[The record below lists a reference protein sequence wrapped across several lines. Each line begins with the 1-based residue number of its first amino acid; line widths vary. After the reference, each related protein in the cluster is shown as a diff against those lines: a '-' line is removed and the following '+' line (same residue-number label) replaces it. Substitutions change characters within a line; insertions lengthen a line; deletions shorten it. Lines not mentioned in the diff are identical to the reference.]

1 MMRLYAAAMAALI
14 VTPAC
19 AVPTAPGLTFEQSL
33 SLSSPLS
40 QNGYAA
46 VENEL
51 SAVLTKSNGVQTT
64 ATVVTQSANRRL
76 QDSTALSITYTVN
89 CGANCDAVTAVSQ
102 TGATLTVGHH
112 RCDACLTARRDA
124 RSL

>member
-1 MMRLYAAAMAALI
+1 MAALI

-19 AVPTAPGLTFEQSL
+19 AVPTAPELTFEQSL

-40 QNGYAA
+40 QHGYAA

-51 SAVLTKSNGVQTT
+51 SAILTKSNGAQTT

-76 QDSTALSITYTVN
+76 QDSTMLSITYIVN
-89 CGANCDAVTAVSQ
+89 CGATCDAVAAVSQ
-102 TGATLTVGHH
+102 NGATLTLATMG
-112 RCDACLTARRDA
+112 ARLA
-124 RSL
+124 